1 MIVFKDV
8 QWVSND
14 TFKILFHGIELVYK
28 IEIQSGIITKAIVRC
43 LNYNS
48 ICKIEIDTRKNRI
61 IHFECI
67 GFERDSIKKE
77 LQSKL
82 ALQLEEK
89 KKTPF

>member
-48 ICKIEIDTRKNRI
+48 ILK
-61 IHFECI
+61 
-67 GFERDSIKKE
+67 
-77 LQSKL
+77 
-82 ALQLEEK
+82 
-89 KKTPF
+89 

>member
-28 IEIQSGIITKAIVRC
+28 VEIQSGIITRVTARC

-48 ICKIEIDTRKNRI
+48 LCKIEIDTRKNRI
-61 IHFECI
+61 IYFECI
-67 GFERDSIKKE
+67 GFEKDLIKKE

-82 ALQLEEK
+82 AIQLEEK
-89 KKTPF
+89 KKTLF

>member
-28 IEIQSGIITKAIVRC
+28 VEIQSGIITRVIARC

-48 ICKIEIDTRKNRI
+48 LCKIEIDTRKNRI
-61 IHFECI
+61 IYFECI
-67 GFERDSIKKE
+67 GFEKDLIKKE

-82 ALQLEEK
+82 AIQLEEK
-89 KKTPF
+89 KKTLF